1 MPRFRLAFV
10 LNRRIEEQE
19 RKCVCAC
26 GSPQANHPLVHL
38 RLLEG
43 PVQPCGP
50 HTLSLHIA
58 LLKRA
63 MLQPMP
69 HSLCA
74 GGEWFV
80 HVQWWMGVSVPWR
93 RSVLCPPL
101 PHSFLASEYLC
112 TDVVVHH
119 SVRVHDWASVC
130 EETWDSC
137 TRLSPHAAY
146 RSPCH
151 GCSGSEVRV
160 LLLLSE
166 VWPRARV
173 WWLDTLFGP

>member
-1 MPRFRLAFV
+1 MATSQARASRCGHMPRFRLAFV

-19 RKCVCAC
+19 RECVCAC

-63 MLQPMP
+63 MLHPMP

-93 RSVLCPPL
+93 CSVLPPSLTPFWPVSTYAPTWSYTTRCACMIGRQYAKRRGIHAPACHRML
-101 PHSFLASEYLC
+101 PTARLA
-112 TDVVVHH
+112 T
-119 SVRVHDWASVC
+119 
-130 EETWDSC
+130 
-137 TRLSPHAAY
+137 AA
-146 RSPCH
+146 
-151 GCSGSEVRV
+151 VAV
-160 LLLLSE
+160 K
-166 VWPRARV
+166 
-173 WWLDTLFGP
+173 